1 MKTLKK
7 LLSLFGAGGGDKPSP
22 APAPAPIGPPPASEG
37 AHHIPVYPPTDPGIP
52 FVEVDAV
59 VASQNVLIDKIMKAA
74 ALDPESQKFIP
85 ELIRNFAAY
94 VHLLPATR
102 AEQYPGNGGLF
113 RMGLEVGFHSL
124 RASHGVIFARE
135 IAEVRVRTIPRW
147 RIATL
152 VAGLLADTYRA
163 VTSMHVITEDGVQW
177 NPFTE
182 PLAVYLERDGSQRY
196 FIKWLK
202 DAQDN
207 QAFNNLVVGA
217 VVPPSLLAYLADTG
231 PQIVGG
237 MLEAIAGTGSTP
249 LSLAVQKT
257 RNNLI
262 KRDVQ
267 ANPNFIGRPMLGSHL
282 EAHLVDAMRR
292 LVREGK
298 WKANTNGQPLWN
310 GPEGLF
316 LVIQSGWKDIYAG
329 LMSGGFTGIPTDF
342 AIIAD
347 ILLKAGVIV
356 PAPKGGYIYEI
367 KIPTFEKK
375 GLEAVKLSS
384 GIKAFGDA
392 YQGFERL
399 DVPLLTTSAEANTPA
414 PAPKAPKRQAQP
426 QVQPAPVQE
435 HSAPAQETNPA
446 PQARNV
452 PPTPIYTPP
461 IAKPA
466 PVAPE
471 PEMVEVFEDVDLPDG
486 IVPAPSPQE
495 TGELPPDVSDLLASM
510 EDGWEE
516 AGQSQPAIKALGKD
530 GARAEEPQGDTS
542 SAELIPTAGVLNSG
556 AWSRY
561 SAKMSPEVAKW
572 IGGVLQ
578 GVIAGTTPF
587 VVMSDAYGVP
597 ASQIDDAGLGR
608 GNVLNIMVRDGLI
621 WMPPGQQK
629 KLVDMNGVAHVF
641 FNRRF
646 WDEVTTK

>member
-1 MKTLKK
+1 MQTLKK
-7 LLSLFGAGGGDKPSP
+7 LLSFFGAGAGNKPTP
-22 APAPAPIGPPPASEG
+22 ALAGVPLGPPPANDG
-37 AHHIPVYPPTDPGIP
+37 AHHTPVYPPTDPGIP

-59 VASQNVLIDKIMKAA
+59 VASQNALIDKIMKAA
-74 ALDPESQKFIP
+74 ALDPESQAFIP

-152 VAGLLADTYRA
+152 VAGMLADTYRA

-182 PLAVYLERDGSQRY
+182 PLAAYLERAGGQRY
-196 FIKWLK
+196 FIKWMK

-207 QAFNNLVVGA
+207 QAFNNLVVGT

-237 MLEAIAGTGSTP
+237 MLEAITGTGSTP
-249 LSLAVQKT
+249 LSLTVQKT
-257 RNNLI
+257 RNSLI

-282 EAHLVDAMRR
+282 EAHLIDTMRR

-316 LVIQSGWKDIYAG
+316 LVIQSGWKDLYAG
-329 LMSGGFTGIPTDF
+329 LMAGGFQGIPTDF

-356 PAPKGGYIYEI
+356 PAPMGGYIYEI
-367 KIPTFEKK
+367 RIPTFDKK

-392 YQGFERL
+392 FQGFERV
-399 DVPLLTTSAEANTPA
+399 DTPLLAAPPAENGTTPTAAKPA
-414 PAPKAPKRQAQP
+414 KRQAQP
-426 QVQPAPVQE
+426 LVQSGTGQQSIQAPPE
-435 HSAPAQETNPA
+435 AKPT
-446 PQARNV
+446 PQ
-452 PPTPIYTPP
+452 PPKAPIYTPP

-466 PVAPE
+466 PVEPE
-471 PEMVEVFEDVDLPDG
+471 QEMVEVFEDVELPEG
-486 IVPAPSPQE
+486 MVPAPSPQE

-510 EDGWEE
+510 EDEWEE
-516 AGQSQPAIKALGKD
+516 NAPHFHATPALGN
-530 GARAEEPQGDTS
+530 EESDEPEPEIAVSVG
-542 SAELIPTAGVLNSG
+542 LNSA
-556 AWSRY
+556 AWTRY
-561 SAKMSPEVAKW
+561 ASKMSPEVAKW
-572 IGGVLQ
+572 IEGVLQ
-578 GVIAGTTPF
+578 GVIAGTTPYQ
-587 VVMSDAYGVP
+587 VQADAYGVP
-597 ASQIDDAGLGR
+597 ASLIDDAGLGR
-608 GNVLNIMVRDGLI
+608 GNVMNIMVRDGLI

-629 KLVDMNGVAHVF
+629 KLVDVDGVAHVF

-646 WDEVTTK
+646 WDEVTKQ